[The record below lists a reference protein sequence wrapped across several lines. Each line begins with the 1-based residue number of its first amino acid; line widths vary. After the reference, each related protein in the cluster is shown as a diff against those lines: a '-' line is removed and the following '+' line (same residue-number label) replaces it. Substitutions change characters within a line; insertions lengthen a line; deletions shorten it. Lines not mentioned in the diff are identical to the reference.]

1 MSKVYLS
8 IGSNKGNRYRL
19 INEAVDLIEKK
30 IGKILVQSSF
40 YESKSWG
47 FKSNNFYNIC
57 LTVNSVKSPKSILT
71 SINEIE
77 TKMGR
82 NKSTAIQPYEYS
94 DRTIDID
101 ILFYDDLVFNS
112 DKLNIPHPKIELRN
126 FVLIPLQEIEPNYIH
141 PVLKKSIE
149 NLVLESND
157 NQFPKILKN
166 LSL

>member
-19 INEAVDLIEKK
+19 INEAMEMIEKK

-57 LTVNSVKSPKSILT
+57 LTVNSIKSPKSILS
-71 SINEIE
+71 SIIEIE
-77 TKMGR
+77 IKMGR
-82 NKSTAIQPYEYS
+82 EKSPALKSTEYS

-126 FVLIPLQEIEPNYIH
+126 FVLIPLKEIEPNYIH

-149 NLVLESND
+149 NLVLESKD
-157 NQFPKILKN
+157 NELPKILKN

>member
-19 INEAVDLIEKK
+19 INEAMEMIEKK

-57 LTVNSVKSPKSILT
+57 LTVNSIKSPKSILT

-82 NKSTAIQPYEYS
+82 EKSSDVNSFEYS
-94 DRTIDID
+94 DRIIDID
-101 ILFYDDLVFNS
+101 ILFYDDIVFNS

-126 FVLIPLQEIEPNYIH
+126 FVLVPLQEIEPNYIH

-149 NLVLESND
+149 NLVLESKD
-157 NQFPKILKN
+157 NELPKILKN

>member
-1 MSKVYLS
+1 MK
-8 IGSNKGNRYRL
+8 
-19 INEAVDLIEKK
+19 KK

-57 LTVNSVKSPKSILT
+57 LTVNSIKSPKSILS
-71 SINEIE
+71 SIIEIE
-77 TKMGR
+77 IKMGR
-82 NKSTAIQPYEYS
+82 EKSPALKSTEYS

-126 FVLIPLQEIEPNYIH
+126 FVLIPLKEIEPNYIH

-149 NLVLESND
+149 NLVLESKD
-157 NQFPKILKN
+157 NELPKILKN

>member
-19 INEAVDLIEKK
+19 INEAMEMIEKK
-30 IGKILVQSSF
+30 IGKILVKSSF

-57 LTVNSVKSPKSILT
+57 LTVNSIKSPKSILS
-71 SINEIE
+71 SIIEIE
-77 TKMGR
+77 IKMGR
-82 NKSTAIQPYEYS
+82 EKSPALKSTEYS

-126 FVLIPLQEIEPNYIH
+126 FVLIPLKEIEPNYIH

-149 NLVLESND
+149 NLVLESKD
-157 NQFPKILKN
+157 NELPKILKN

>member
-19 INEAVDLIEKK
+19 INEAMEMIEKK

-57 LTVNSVKSPKSILT
+57 LTVNSIKSPKSILS
-71 SINEIE
+71 SIIEIE
-77 TKMGR
+77 MKMGR
-82 NKSTAIQPYEYS
+82 EKSPALKSTEYS

-126 FVLIPLQEIEPNYIH
+126 FVLIPLKEIEPNYIH

-149 NLVLESND
+149 NLVLESKD
-157 NQFPKILKN
+157 NELPKILKN

>member
-1 MSKVYLS
+1 
-8 IGSNKGNRYRL
+8 
-19 INEAVDLIEKK
+19 
-30 IGKILVQSSF
+30 
-40 YESKSWG
+40 
-47 FKSNNFYNIC
+47 
-57 LTVNSVKSPKSILT
+57 
-71 SINEIE
+71 
-77 TKMGR
+77 MGR
-82 NKSTAIQPYEYS
+82 NKSTSVQPYEYS

>member
-19 INEAVDLIEKK
+19 INEAMEMIEKK

-57 LTVNSVKSPKSILT
+57 LTVNSIKSPKSILS
-71 SINEIE
+71 SIIEIE
-77 TKMGR
+77 MKMGR
-82 NKSTAIQPYEYS
+82 EKSPALKSTEYS

-101 ILFYDDLVFNS
+101 ILFYDDIVFNS

-126 FVLIPLQEIEPNYIH
+126 FVLIPLKEIEPNYIH

-149 NLVLESND
+149 NLVLESKD
-157 NQFPKILKN
+157 NELPKILKN